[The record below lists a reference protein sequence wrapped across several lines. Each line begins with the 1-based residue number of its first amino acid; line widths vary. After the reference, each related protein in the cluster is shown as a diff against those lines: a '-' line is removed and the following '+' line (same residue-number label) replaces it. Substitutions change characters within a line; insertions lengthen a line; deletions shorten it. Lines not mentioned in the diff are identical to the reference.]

1 MMGLTG
7 ILRPQLKSAAENDDD
22 GGVALTDADFR
33 GCRWIEGDPR
43 PLRQGMFCGLPVAP
57 GESWC
62 ARHRHIVFGQDMSL
76 AG

>member
-1 MMGLTG
+1 MMALTG
-7 ILRPQLKSAAENDDD
+7 AFRAQLNSVMEHNQDS
-22 GGVALTDADFR
+22 GALTDADFR

-62 ARHRHIVFGQDMSL
+62 TRHRHLVFGQELPL